1 MWEMVKRGESEEVDW
16 GQTMQRFA
24 DQSKKF
30 LFYFNY
36 KGKPLKKEGNYL
48 MCIFTGF
55 FLRDQTIEG
64 QKQ

>member
-24 DQSKKF
+24 DQGKKF

-55 FLRDQTIEG
+55 
-64 QKQ
+64 